1 MSSKELLGVE
11 IKLIEKMK
19 AEERKI
25 TLKKKG
31 RDSSSEIGDMLD
43 LEKWTI

>member
-1 MSSKELLGVE
+1 MSSKELK

-19 AEERKI
+19 TEERKI

-31 RDSSSEIGDMLD
+31 RDLSSEIGDMLD
-43 LEKWTI
+43 LEE